1 MCSSLQYQ
9 YDDYLQDPPPIK
21 QTHTPLSLVTPYNTT
36 NADATFQPRTSL
48 LLVQMSEEF
57 TSLDSQKIEECMP
70 LNKENP
76 SLPHYQVVRRTSL
89 SFLPLCNEEDENVLQ
104 CFEEKYPRSLME
116 TSLDS
121 QKIEEC
127 MPLNKEMPSLPH
139 YQVVRRTSLS
149 LLPLCTEEDDN
160 FLQCIAEEKDFDD
173 GLDTFFRD
181 RATATEPPQSF
192 DQSAA
197 FSDNSPLEHQGPS
210 NSSAD
215 FAKNYETY
223 FGTLVQRM
231 KTSEKSR
238 CKVAKIRNLIGRKW
252 KQQLFNK
259 ELAAT
264 AAFNKEDAA
273 TAGSKTEH
281 TRQMLLNSLIAFPS
295 AESVSP
301 AAANPCYSLPSYTA
315 MKAAR
320 RKGNSRSVSTDSQ
333 VAQFSGTLPKTGLK
347 RRRSSLALLSYKM
360 QFFPDCS

>member
-1 MCSSLQYQ
+1 M
-9 YDDYLQDPPPIK
+9 K
-21 QTHTPLSLVTPYNTT
+21 QTPPPLSLATPYNIT
-36 NADATFQPRTSL
+36 NADAAFQPRTSL
-48 LLVQMSEEF
+48 LLVQMSEEY

-70 LNKENP
+70 LNKEIP

-104 CFEEKYPRSLME
+104 CFEEKDPRSLME
-116 TSLDS
+116 TSLDY

-149 LLPLCTEEDDN
+149 LLPLCTKEDDN

-181 RATATEPPQSF
+181 RATATEPQSF
-192 DQSAA
+192 DHSTV
-197 FSDNSPLEHQGPS
+197 FSDYSPLEHQGPS

-259 ELAAT
+259 ELANT
-264 AAFNKEDAA
+264 AGLNKDDTA

-281 TRQMLLNSLIAFPS
+281 TSQMLLNSLIAFPS
-295 AESVSP
+295 ESVSP
-301 AAANPCYSLPSYTA
+301 AANPCYSLPSHTA